1 MITFRFNEI
10 YQPVFTTDKRIVD
23 IVGGRGRGGSHFGTD
38 YFLFL
43 LTKPAYFRGYFIRKM
58 FNDIKTS
65 LFQDIKDRIDE
76 NPDLRREDFY
86 INDNN
91 YSLRYIPTGNMII
104 SKGVTGNKGRTAK
117 MKSLAGATH
126 VLIEEADEL
135 DAASFA
141 QLNLSL
147 RTVKSDKI
155 QIIRIYNPPPRN
167 HWIYKDYNLV
177 ETDIKGYFRAEVK
190 STSDVLSIFSTYHD
204 NLKNLHPSTVRE
216 FETFRESDPDYYY
229 NQILGLV
236 GEGAKGRIYSG
247 WEHISD
253 AEYDA
258 LELPHLYVVDFGY
271 GGAPT
276 AVVQVKYHKDLRYI
290 RELIYACDIDSMELA
305 RQMRAKG
312 IDDQSLVIADYGSGG
327 SLRIAELRRGPY
339 DGLVFNIRA
348 TVKGAGSVQAGIAK
362 VQAAK
367 IHMTES
373 SENAWSEYMEYCW
386 MLDANKNPTDQPK
399 KEKDHIMDCIRYAE
413 LHLAQK
419 SL

>member
-1 MITFRFNEI
+1 M
-10 YQPVFTTDKRIVD
+10 
-23 IVGGRGRGGSHFGTD
+23 
-38 YFLFL
+38 
-43 LTKPAYFRGYFIRKM
+43 
-58 FNDIKTS
+58 
-65 LFQDIKDRIDE
+65 
-76 NPDLRREDFY
+76 
-86 INDNN
+86 
-91 YSLRYIPTGNMII
+91 
-104 SKGVTGNKGRTAK
+104 
-117 MKSLAGATH
+117 
-126 VLIEEADEL
+126 
-135 DAASFA
+135 
-141 QLNLSL
+141 
-147 RTVKSDKI
+147 
-155 QIIRIYNPPPRN
+155 
-167 HWIYKDYNLV
+167 
-177 ETDIKGYFRAEVK
+177 
-190 STSDVLSIFSTYHD
+190 
-204 NLKNLHPSTVRE
+204 RE

-327 SLRIAELRRGPY
+327 SLRIAELRRGTY